1 MFFLIVIFRAF
12 RRLLFHQESSVASD
26 VSATPQRKPHSANLP
41 LSAPPDARELL
52 KQAYVAHLRPSTLL
66 GYLVSCAPPQLPA
79 PYDTAATATAGG
91 VVNFDIASYVDI
103 LTDVRLV
110 YAGQTDAGGNAASV
124 RALYADAARDW
135 RGVVNETQS
144 WILVQRALDTF
155 FQRIHVADAAQKQS
169 MRLWYE
175 TILDI
180 GSKTFSV

>member
-1 MFFLIVIFRAF
+1 
-12 RRLLFHQESSVASD
+12 LLFHQDNSPASGD
-26 VSATPQRKPHSANLP
+26 ASATPQRKPHSANLP

-52 KQAYVAHLRPSTLL
+52 KQAYVPHLRPSTLL
-66 GYLVSCAPPQLPA
+66 GYLVSCAPPQLPS
-79 PYDTAATATAGG
+79 PYDTAASSVATGAGGATA
-91 VVNFDIASYVDI
+91 NFDIASYVDI
-103 LTDVRLV
+103 LTDVHLIH
-110 YAGQTDAGGNAASV
+110 AGQTDAGDQAASV
-124 RALYADAARDW
+124 RALYADSGHRDW

-169 MRLWYE
+169 MRQWYE